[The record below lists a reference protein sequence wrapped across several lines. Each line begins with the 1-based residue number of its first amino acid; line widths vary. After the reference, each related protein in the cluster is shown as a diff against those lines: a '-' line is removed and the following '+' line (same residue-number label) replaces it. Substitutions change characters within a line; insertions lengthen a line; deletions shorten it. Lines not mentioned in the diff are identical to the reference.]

1 MTTETASVDYYRAQ
15 SRRYLAQA
23 SEELARGDLQQ
34 ASEKGWGAAASI
46 VKAMAERQ
54 GWRHN
59 THRDLQLGVSRV
71 AEDNRTPPLWAQFD
85 RAQGLHANFY
95 EGGMARDWVEDALAQ
110 VAEFVARME
119 QTLDRA

>member
-1 MTTETASVDYYRAQ
+1 MTTQTRYHSDT
-15 SRRYLAQA
+15 SREFLAHARDYLAD
-23 SEELARGDLQQ
+23 GDLLQ